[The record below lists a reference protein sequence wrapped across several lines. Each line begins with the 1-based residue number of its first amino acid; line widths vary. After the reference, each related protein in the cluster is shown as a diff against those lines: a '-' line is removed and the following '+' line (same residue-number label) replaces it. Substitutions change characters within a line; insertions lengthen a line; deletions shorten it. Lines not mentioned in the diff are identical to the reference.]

1 MAQKQR
7 KIIEVDM
14 GRQFRDCPAC
24 GYTDG
29 FHNMFENADKPGLLN
44 WYFICPQCSSIFDIG
59 LTVAK
64 GVKASAK

>member
-7 KIIEVDM
+7 KIKKMQM

-29 FHNMFENADKPGLLN
+29 FHNMFEKTDKPGVLK

-59 LTVAK
+59 LTVTK
-64 GVKASAK
+64 GPKASAK